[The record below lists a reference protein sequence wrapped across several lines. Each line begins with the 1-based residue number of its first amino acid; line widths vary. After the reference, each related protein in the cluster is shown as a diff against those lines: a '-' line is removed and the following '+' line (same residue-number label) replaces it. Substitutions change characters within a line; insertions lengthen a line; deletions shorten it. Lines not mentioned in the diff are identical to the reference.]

1 MWTRI
6 ALYTALGYVLDTL
19 GAHWDTWGF
28 WCVLALFWAAETLT
42 RTQLIEQLNQEL
54 QELRRRNQRND

>member
-6 ALYTALGYVLDTL
+6 ALYTALGYVIDTL

-28 WCVLALFWAAETLT
+28 WCVLGLFWAAEQHT
-42 RTQLIEQLNQEL
+42 RLELIEQLNAEL
-54 QELRRRNQRND
+54 QELRRRNKNND